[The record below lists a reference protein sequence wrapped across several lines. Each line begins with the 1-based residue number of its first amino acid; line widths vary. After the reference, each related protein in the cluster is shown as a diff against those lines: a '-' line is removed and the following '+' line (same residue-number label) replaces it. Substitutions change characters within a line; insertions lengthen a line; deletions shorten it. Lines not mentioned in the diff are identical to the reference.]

1 MLGFAVVALLVVIGV
16 TNASSPFSPPTTAN
30 VAVVSIGQEAAP
42 LRRRCTEDKI
52 IINNLLLTWASA
64 AFTVGI
70 NTNAR
75 IMNLN
80 ESMTCNINVGSIVL
94 VCAYHDGTIGYWNVA
109 PGG

>member
-1 MLGFAVVALLVVIGV
+1 MYV
-16 TNASSPFSPPTTAN
+16 PTGANTAQ
-30 VAVVSIGQEAAP
+30 G
-42 LRRRCTEDKI
+42 DKI
-52 IINNLLLTWASA
+52 VINNLLLTWASA

-80 ESMTCNINVGSIVL
+80 ESMTCDINVGSIVL

>member
-1 MLGFAVVALLVVIGV
+1 MYVPTGANTAQGDVIV
-16 TNASSPFSPPTTAN
+16 
-30 VAVVSIGQEAAP
+30 
-42 LRRRCTEDKI
+42 
-52 IINNLLLTWASA
+52 INNLLLTWASA

-94 VCAYHDGTIGYWNVA
+94 MCAYHDGTIGYWNVA